1 MRKGENV
8 IRKHNRRAAKA
19 AFAVAIGVA
28 LVLGG
33 AAAAPAAQDR
43 DQATPIV
50 IGTKNFTEQYV
61 LGQLYKQALEAKG
74 LKVGYKEN
82 IASTEVIVKS
92 LTSGKITAYPEYT
105 GVMLTVTFGR
115 KSTPK
120 TANATYALAKSLWGK
135 RGYALG
141 KQTPFQDVDAVAVLR
156 TTATKYGLKTVGDLK
171 KVPSLTLAAFP
182 EFETRQTGLVGMA
195 RVYGVKNVDFKPLAG
210 ISPYAALDGKQAL
223 AAGIFSTDYQLT
235 STKYVVLRDP
245 KNMFGFQH
253 VAPIVSKKVVAE
265 NPTVLPTLNRVS
277 ALLTVKAMIAM
288 NKAVAGDKKQP
299 AAVAKAFLKANG
311 LT

>member
-1 MRKGENV
+1 M

-19 AFAVAIGVA
+19 AFAIAIGVA

-33 AAAAPAAQDR
+33 AAAAPAAQEET
-43 DQATPIV
+43 QATPIV

-120 TANATYALAKSLWGK
+120 TAKATYELARSLWSK
-135 RGYALG
+135 RGYSLG

-156 TTATKYGLKTVGDLK
+156 TTATRYGLKTVGDLK
-171 KVPSLTLAAFP
+171 KVPNLTLAAFP
-182 EFETRQTGLVGMA
+182 EFETRQTGLVGMK
-195 RVYGVKNVDFKPLAG
+195 RVYGVANVDFKPLAG
-210 ISPYAALDGKQAL
+210 ISAYTLLDNKQVL
-223 AAGIFSTDYQLT
+223 AAGIFSTDPQLI
-235 STKYVVLRDP
+235 STKYAVLRDP

-288 NKAVAGDKKQP
+288 NKAVALDKKTP
-299 AAVAKAFLKANG
+299 AKVAGAFLKANG
-311 LT
+311 LK